1 MVRVLFDRRRVC
13 RGRSIRGR
21 YAAGVTS
28 ITGTAGTRCRVQRLV
43 LPDGGG
49 HTWTVLGSDHR
60 PVVPAEDY
68 LEYLRA
74 QQVSPNTVKSYARAL
89 ALWWQFLELFGRV
102 WDAVT
107 LENFGAFLTWL
118 RTGDEPEVVSIE
130 RRGARFAES
139 TISARLGAVLSCAN
153 TTSRRPDDHAIIS
166 GNTRNISITKCVPE
180 PKRCA
185 PLSASMTVSS
195 PKLRH
200 R

>member
-28 ITGTAGTRCRVQRLV
+28 ITGTAGTCCRVQRLV
-43 LPDGGG
+43 LPGGGG

-89 ALWWQFLELFGRV
+89 ALWWPV
-102 WDAVT
+102 
-107 LENFGAFLTWL
+107 
-118 RTGDEPEVVSIE
+118 P
-130 RRGARFAES
+130 
-139 TISARLGAVLSCAN
+139 GAV
-153 TTSRRPDDHAIIS
+153 RPGLGCGDV
-166 GNTRNISITKCVPE
+166 GELRCVSDVV
-180 PKRCA
+180 A
-185 PLSASMTVSS
+185 
-195 PKLRH
+195 H
-200 R
+200 RG